1 MKKESK
7 SSRSIVTNDVVSK
20 EIEVITADNNDKTT
34 LNYNEYRE
42 ELSHAYKKTRMDNS
56 VVSTFSINDD
66 ICKHVLVIK
75 KEDKERI
82 IKKHIFKYDE
92 DFINKFLVPM
102 IEDYKK
108 ENFIFDSKVELM
120 GENNSNLVIRTKL
133 NDSLIILGSR
143 VEIANRLEKIISGRK
158 DEPLNES
165 GLSNFVAIGL
175 LLLSMIMLIAGIV
188 ILISIRWFFVK

>member
-1 MKKESK
+1 MKKESN
-7 SSRSIVTNDVVSK
+7 SSRSIVTKDVVSK

-175 LLLSMIMLIAGIV
+175 LLLSMVMLIAGII
-188 ILISIRWFFVK
+188 ILISIR

>member
-188 ILISIRWFFVK
+188 ILISIR